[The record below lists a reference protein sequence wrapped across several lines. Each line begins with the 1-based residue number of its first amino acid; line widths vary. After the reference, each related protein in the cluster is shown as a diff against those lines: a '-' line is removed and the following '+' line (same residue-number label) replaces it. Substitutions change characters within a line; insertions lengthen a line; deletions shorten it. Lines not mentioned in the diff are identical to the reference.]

1 MFEHQWFKP
10 KAVIRSD
17 ETASILAGFRRV
29 LRGVADGALGLKTIF
44 EYVKSRLFVFGVWIP
59 LVFFLLSVDMDI
71 TWGKRHGPSNGG
83 FSASFVGFVE
93 GIGIYLPQIIGST
106 LAFMGTYRNFGGYGE
121 NHQQFRDFTS
131 LLHGIQPITYHDK
144 ANQKPKDLHKSSAGH
159 VHR

>member
-1 MFEHQWFKP
+1 M
-10 KAVIRSD
+10 
-17 ETASILAGFRRV
+17 LN
-29 LRGVADGALGLKTIF
+29 
-44 EYVKSRLFVFGVWIP
+44 
-59 LVFFLLSVDMDI
+59 VDIDI
-71 TWGKRHGPSNGG
+71 TRGKRHGPSNGG

-93 GIGIYLPQIIGST
+93 DIGIYPPQIIGST